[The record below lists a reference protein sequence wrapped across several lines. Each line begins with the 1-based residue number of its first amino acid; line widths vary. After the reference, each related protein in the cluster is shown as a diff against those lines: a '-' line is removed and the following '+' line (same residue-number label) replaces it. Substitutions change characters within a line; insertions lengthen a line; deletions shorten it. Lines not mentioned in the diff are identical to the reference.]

1 MSFIL
6 DALKKSENE
15 RQGQRGLGVADVPV
29 ARDAPRAPVW
39 MWWLLGLLG
48 VNLVVLLAV
57 LLRPAPDPTPGQGS
71 AAPVGMAADPP
82 ADTAREPRPAT
93 VPERVAPELAAVV
106 DRARTQRESSASRDA
121 AAGDGGEAPMRTD
134 PPVSGPAEA
143 EPVAV
148 TRADTP
154 APARQPEPASGPAAD
169 QTGNP
174 AETSRATAAETSGAA
189 PGTAEPAA
197 GTEGEALAL
206 PTLDELRVQGEMAL
220 PDLHLDIHV
229 WNEQPRGRF
238 VYVNTMKYREGDELA
253 EGPRVASI
261 VRAGVV
267 LEQAG
272 RRFLLPRE

>member
-29 ARDAPRAPVW
+29 ARDAPRAPAW

-57 LLRPAPDPTPGQGS
+57 LLRPTPEPTPDQGS
-71 AAPVGMAADPP
+71 AAPAGMAADPP
-82 ADTAREPRPAT
+82 ADTARTSRPAT
-93 VPERVAPELAAVV
+93 VPERVAPELAAVI
-106 DRARTQRESSASRDA
+106 DRARTQRQSSASRDA
-121 AAGDGGEAPMRTD
+121 AAGDGGEAPMR
-134 PPVSGPAEA
+134 PGPAAAGPAEA

-148 TRADTP
+148 ARTDTP
-154 APARQPEPASGPAAD
+154 ARDSAQEPASGAPADDA
-169 QTGNP
+169 GNP
-174 AETSRATAAETSGAA
+174 AETARAAAGETTGA
-189 PGTAEPAA
+189 AEPAA
-197 GTEGEALAL
+197 GAEGEALAL
-206 PTLDELRVQGEMAL
+206 PTLDELRVRGETGL

-229 WNEQPRGRF
+229 WSEQPRGRF

-261 VRAGVV
+261 VRNGVV